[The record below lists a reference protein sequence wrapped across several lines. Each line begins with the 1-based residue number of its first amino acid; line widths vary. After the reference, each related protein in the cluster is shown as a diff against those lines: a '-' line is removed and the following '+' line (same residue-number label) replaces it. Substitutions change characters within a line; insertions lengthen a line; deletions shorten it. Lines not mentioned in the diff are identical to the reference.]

1 MTARLGLG
9 LAALGR
15 PEYVTLNHAS
25 DLGGHYDPQ
34 IMELHAH
41 DVLSAA
47 FEAGMRYI
55 DAARSY
61 GRAEDFVAS
70 WLRKRAIEPGEISVA
85 SKWGY
90 TYTAGW
96 SASATQHEVKE
107 HSLAAYLRQLHESI
121 ERLGPY
127 LSLYQ
132 IHSVPAESKTL
143 EDAALIV
150 AIARLRE
157 RGIRAGLTVSGAGQD
172 IAIRRSLEVRRDGER
187 VFDSVQATWNLLE
200 RGAESALQDA
210 HGAGMKVV
218 VKEAL
223 ANGRLSHTNRNQDEV
238 LFPAVARIRA
248 TAGNR
253 GLTVETL
260 ALAAALARPWADVVL
275 TGAATVGQIQ
285 SNVAALELAYDPEL
299 EEKLRSVSIN
309 STETGALVAPLDGT
323 DRHHHCFAAA
333 RGRERVKRAP
343 FPSVLSTVRSP
354 FIARARSRL
363 IANPNP
369 TPLSRS
375 ERPSFN

>member
-15 PEYVTLNHAS
+15 PGYVTLNHAS
-25 DLGGHYDPQ
+25 DLSGRYDPSL
-34 IMELHAH
+34 MELRAH
-41 DVLSAA
+41 EVLSAA
-47 FEAGMRYI
+47 FQAGIRYI
-55 DAARSY
+55 DVARSY

-96 SASATQHEVKE
+96 STSATQHEVKE

-132 IHSVPAESKTL
+132 IHSVTAESKTL
-143 EDAALIV
+143 EDDALID
-150 AIARLRE
+150 AIAGLRE
-157 RGIRAGLTVSGAGQD
+157 RDIRAGLTVSGAGQD
-172 IAIRRSLEVRRDGER
+172 VAIRRSLEVRRDGER

-218 VKEAL
+218 VKESL

-238 LFPAVARIRA
+238 LFPAVARIRELA
-248 TAGNR
+248 KSR

-285 SNVAALELAYDPEL
+285 SNVAALELAYDAEL
-299 EEKLRSVSIN
+299 EEQLGSVSIN
-309 STETGALVAPLDGT
+309 STEYW
-323 DRHHHCFAAA
+323 
-333 RGRERVKRAP
+333 
-343 FPSVLSTVRSP
+343 
-354 FIARARSRL
+354 RARS
-363 IANPNP
+363 
-369 TPLSRS
+369 
-375 ERPSFN
+375 SFRWN

>member
-15 PEYVTLNHAS
+15 PGYVTLNHAS
-25 DLGGHYDPQ
+25 DLGGRYDPAV
-34 IMELHAH
+34 MELHTH
-41 DVLSAA
+41 HVLDAA
-47 FEAGMRYI
+47 FEAGIRYI

-70 WLRKRAIEPGEISVA
+70 WLRKRSIEPGEISVA

-96 SASATQHEVKE
+96 SPSATQHEIKE

-132 IHSVPAESKTL
+132 IHSVTAESKTL
-143 EDAALIV
+143 EDDALID
-150 AIARLRE
+150 AIALLRT
-157 RGIRAGLTVSGAGQD
+157 RGIRAGLSVSGAGQD
-172 IAIRRSLEVRRDGER
+172 VAIRRSLEVRRDGER

-200 RGAESALQDA
+200 RGAESALKDA

-218 VKEAL
+218 VKESL
-223 ANGRLSHTNRNQDEV
+223 ANGRLSHGNQNQDL
-238 LFPAVARIRA
+238 LFPAVARIRELA
-248 TAGNR
+248 KSR

-299 EEKLRSVSIN
+299 EEKLRSVSID
-309 STETGALVAPLDGT
+309 STEYW
-323 DRHHHCFAAA
+323 
-333 RGRERVKRAP
+333 
-343 FPSVLSTVRSP
+343 
-354 FIARARSRL
+354 RARS
-363 IANPNP
+363 
-369 TPLSRS
+369 
-375 ERPSFN
+375 SFRWN